1 MAEPVWLQGVVTIF
15 VGALSGGITNAVAVW
30 MLFHPYEPR
39 GVGRFKL
46 QGAIPKNKARLAK
59 SIGKTVGQ
67 RLLTEEDLARQLTAP
82 GVREAFDRAIAGFLD
97 NLLNTSRGSLKDEL
111 PPALAAEL
119 ERSLEPLAQGM
130 ANRLADFLEGP
141 GFDGALE
148 KYVAIERWVEEGVE
162 RPELERAVRAFIATQ
177 RDRLLHDEHPLLE
190 RLPPGLVAAL
200 EQAIADYL
208 PVAVERIGGLLSDP
222 EARARVRN
230 GLKRFLDRAIRSLAM
245 HERVMAK
252 LVITEN
258 RIERVLASLEG
269 DGLADVAEVF
279 ESAEF
284 RGQVGRAV
292 NDAVVRFLRRPIA
305 ERLWALGPDRLDGV
319 EHAAA
324 DYIIAALRAPETRR
338 WAVARARDA
347 IALARRAL
355 AGEGGRQR
363 LADAAH
369 AAVRALL
376 ERPTRRSPPA
386 RRGPAAT
393 AGAHGAAVAVDAAP
407 GAGRRLATV
416 RPGDGRAE
424 SDAVLDG
431 PDGRADPQR
440 DAERADADRA
450 ARLRVGSAGWGG
462 RLSGQPLHRATV
474 TAGIARQPVH
484 AAGAS
489 TSRAPGWPATRS
501 GSTSELRPGLGRHAR
516 RSPATK
522 RSRAAASSH
531 TEYQTSASPPPVAIT

>member
-59 SIGKTVGQ
+59 SIGKTAGQ

-141 GFDGALE
+141 GFDGALELE

-269 DGLADVAEVF
+269 DGRADVAAVF

-376 ERPTRRSPPA
+376 ERPIGRPA
-386 RRGPAAT
+386 DLLPSD
-393 AGAHGAAVAVDAAP
+393 AGQRLRLGLTEPLWQWMQRQVPVVVSQLSVQEMVEQKVMRFSTDRMEELIRNVTQKELTLIVQLGYVLGALVGAAAF
-407 GAGRRLATV
+407 LAN
-416 RPGDGRAE
+416 
-424 SDAVLDG
+424 LFI
-431 PDGRADPQR
+431 
-440 DAERADADRA
+440 
-450 ARLRVGSAGWGG
+450 ARL
-462 RLSGQPLHRATV
+462 
-474 TAGIARQPVH
+474 
-484 AAGAS
+484 
-489 TSRAPGWPATRS
+489 
-501 GSTSELRPGLGRHAR
+501 
-516 RSPATK
+516 
-522 RSRAAASSH
+522 
-531 TEYQTSASPPPVAIT
+531 